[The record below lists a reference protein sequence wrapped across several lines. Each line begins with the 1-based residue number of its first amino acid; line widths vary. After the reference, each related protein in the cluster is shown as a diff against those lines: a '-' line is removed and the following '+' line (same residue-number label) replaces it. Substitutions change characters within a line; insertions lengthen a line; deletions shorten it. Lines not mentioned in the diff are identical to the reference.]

1 MQKELRE
8 AVYRGEGLIVA
19 GAHDQRHHLDEVLG
33 IKHKGQSPKAEGFTF
48 NHLDETLTT
57 AFAFSDNVLRA
68 ELAGATSIG
77 QFQPSPEPNCE
88 QTPRKNNGKGNQDNT
103 ESNCASTLAATFH
116 HYGEGKS
123 IYVGF
128 DLLAQAT
135 ALGEN
140 NPLSQVLTTVL
151 STVHP
156 ETFHPMIGFR
166 MPINLTLTNQGMATP
181 GQVLIALPD
190 GMTVIAPLNVLFD
203 ELDAMLIWPFDLQE
217 EQSLALTFWL
227 RLPWIVGTVPLNG
240 LIQTGI
246 EPDFQDYDSIT
257 FSIEVQAEPCLPEAL
272 DLLTAL
278 QNEDQAYAK
287 ALKHLQKAADLVQ
300 TGENDDQALKELVQA
315 ADELSKS
322 DRLDAHTIRLMV
334 SNAIRNVAGVISL
347 TQ

>member
-1 MQKELRE
+1 LRE

-33 IKHKGQSPKAEGFTF
+33 IKHKGQSPKALGFTF

-57 AFAFSDNVLRA
+57 AFAFSNNVLRA

-77 QFQPSPEPNCE
+77 QFQLSPEPNCE
-88 QTPRKNNGKGNQDNT
+88 QSHTLRKNNGKGNQDNT

-116 HYGEGKS
+116 QYGEGKS

-140 NPLSQVLTTVL
+140 SPLAQVLTTVL
-151 STVHP
+151 SSVHP
-156 ETFHPMIGFR
+156 ETFHPLIGFW
-166 MPINLTLTNQGMATP
+166 MPINFTLSNQGMATP

-190 GMTVIAPLNVLFD
+190 GMTVITPDDVLFD
-203 ELDAMLIWPFDLQE
+203 ELEALLIWPFDLQE

-246 EPDFQDYDSIT
+246 GTDFEDYDSLTLNID
-257 FSIEVQAEPCLPEAL
+257 VQAEPCLPEAL
-272 DLLTAL
+272 DLGAAL
-278 QNEDQAYAK
+278 IEEDQAYAK
-287 ALKHLQKAADLVQ
+287 ALKHLEKAAESVQ
-300 TGENDDQALKELVQA
+300 SGENDEQALKELVQA

-322 DRLDAHTIRLMV
+322 DGLDAHTIRLMI